1 MSTKRYPSALFASL
15 NSCSSEEDDSM
26 SFIFRFD
33 EDLGRGFSEQS
44 LSLPTS
50 QSATKVISLVD
61 FGRFLSSSFLHLGV
75 PRKPERFLLLLLLT
89 TAALDPTRFPL
100 GIMKTIKRCERPH
113 SQSKMKQA
121 RVLCTEGPGLL
132 SEACLDWTFG

>member
-1 MSTKRYPSALFASL
+1 
-15 NSCSSEEDDSM
+15 M

-61 FGRFLSSSFLHLGV
+61 FGRFLSSVRSNC
-75 PRKPERFLLLLLLT
+75 ELLFT
-89 TAALDPTRFPL
+89 RMLDR
-100 GIMKTIKRCERPH
+100 
-113 SQSKMKQA
+113 
-121 RVLCTEGPGLL
+121 L
-132 SEACLDWTFG
+132 SERGANIGRSLTDNL

>member
-1 MSTKRYPSALFASL
+1 
-15 NSCSSEEDDSM
+15 M

-75 PRKPERFLLLLLLT
+75 PSKPERFLLLLLFT

-100 GIMKTIKRCERPH
+100 GVMKTIKRCAH
-113 SQSKMKQA
+113 SESKNETGA
-121 RVLCTEGPGLL
+121 RVVY
-132 SEACLDWTFG
+132 